1 MADKCWIVYGF
12 LGGLGCPA
20 LRFNYYNGTSWVFDK
35 TKYRAHLTAIAD
47 AGANALR
54 RMPDAGAR
62 DNHPYGKKGQF
73 CEYQYV
79 SESVGWDLDHFN
91 EAYFD
96 TLGEAILIENDLG
109 LTTFQCFADNA
120 VYHRATSKIYS
131 PWVSNNNGI
140 DTVYDADAYPY
151 FDALIDKYLSEFS
164 SMDVVW
170 AVGNEMDNSGFPAL
184 FNAVIHPLVDAATLD
199 PDKLTYGSCSSSI
212 TNTVRGYLAD
222 EATRNKV
229 IMEVHGWPASV
240 YKSRFSPWNDT
251 GARMLFSDDGVST
264 GASTCDK
271 WEAGAAPS
279 AAEWYDAVL
288 DVLETYGAA
297 DGSDDHILNFEH
309 TFMSGYD
316 LSTACQ
322 AATIAKIREAYEVWV
337 ATTTS
342 PPLPPPDTVPVAPS
356 NLTVTISGATTATLA
371 WTDNSINE
379 LDFHIEKST
388 TAPGITG
395 FAEIATVAADVVT
408 YGATGLTE
416 GASVWFRVRAHNA
429 AGYSGYTA
437 IVLAVVPS
445 AVSTAKPARRL
456 ANLPYPFGFKSLDEV
471 RDYLIKLR
479 SKLVMAD
486 FTINLGDIINPSG
499 NPFVFPM
506 DGVLYE
512 MLKCDEE
519 VLSWGWREGLG
530 GNTFLGLDVIAGGD
544 ATGGNDTY
552 LGYQAGYHSTTAS
565 ANVSVGSG
573 SGTFLRTTYTID
585 PNVDYQ
591 FALRKTAST
600 NNIYS
605 LFKFKDYLLAKEL
618 NTDGGSHY
626 HFLKS
631 TDGINWNYWFDI
643 PDFHQEGACCCIE
656 FSNKLYINWFAPSGT
671 KLYVW
676 DGNTLTT
683 KLTSTL
689 AQENNL
695 VGPMYVFDSKL
706 WFVTDVTPSLN
717 DRRVAY
723 WTADGTTYNAVTNYD
738 GVAYIPYNTAYAPTV
753 GASYS
758 GRFLCNRWFEFK
770 GILYLLASTYNTTNA
785 NWSWQ
790 IWQAGTTAFT
800 KVYDSS
806 VLNDDYG
813 ISSVVTD
820 GNFVIITAN
829 IIASNGDYGDD
840 CRVYRSTNMTAW
852 DIVAT
857 LADQGLCCESKEYG
871 NIFYSMFLITEE
883 PSYYVKL
890 YYWDDEN
897 LEYVQC
903 GSTITTNP
911 HLESGNFIEYNG
923 SFFVGKWKEIYEL
936 ERVKSPSVTVTS
948 GTASGNTIVGASAG
962 DAPISGSLDCLYGYN
977 SNLSLPEIE
986 NGIAIGAYS
995 RVSRDNTLVLGGTDT
1010 YQVDVAI
1017 GQTYAI
1023 GRLHV
1028 HQYGEKEI
1036 DTYGL
1041 YIDNIATNTALDGIN
1056 KYGLYVTSTGEF
1068 TGSTGTGTKNYGF
1081 YLPAVTGADTNY
1093 GFYSVSNVTT
1103 EDQFI
1108 SSLAI
1113 GTKPLDVTS
1122 TTVCT
1127 NLNADLL
1134 DGSHSSAFLTSVTAH
1149 NLLSATHGDT
1159 TAGTVVLGDVIYGD
1173 AATKWVKLAGNI
1185 TTAKQYLSQTGTSAI
1200 SAVPAWATIAQAD
1213 ITGLKT
1219 ADGPSFEHLHL
1230 TIADGTAPLVI
1241 TSTTEVANLN
1251 VHLLQ
1256 GNHASAFEPA
1266 LGNPGTSG
1274 FILSSTDAGVRS
1286 WVAAGGAMALD
1297 DLTDVDVTT
1306 PSDNDIIRYDSGSS
1320 TWQHEPLPAGGAHD
1334 ILSAT
1339 HADTAAVAVTRGDII
1354 IGSVAA
1360 PNTKW
1365 TALALGAAGTYL
1377 AGSATEPSW
1386 ATLNQAAVDGLKTT
1400 DSPSFDHL
1408 HLTIADGTAPI
1419 VVTSS
1424 TEVANLNVHLLQGNH
1439 ASAFEPALGNP
1450 ATTGFVLS
1458 STDAGVRSWTS
1469 AGGGGSV
1476 SKTTI
1481 TATGATNWNKVSGAT
1496 WCLVRL
1502 WAGGGSGARV
1512 ASGNAGG
1519 GGGGGAYIEKI
1530 FDYADLSDPVSVT
1543 IGAGGATVTVDN
1555 TVGNVGGNTTFGA
1568 YLTVYGGGGGSKDS
1582 TLFGGGGGGGTKSVG
1597 LVGSASAGG
1606 AGGGPGGGVGGSG
1619 STTATASGN
1628 SGFGGGGGGC
1638 ASTAGIT
1645 IGGGSGWGGGGGGG
1659 GTATNGNSAGGD
1671 SLYGGGGGGGG
1682 SDTGAG
1688 SAGGTSVFGGAGGA
1702 GATEP
1707 TAATAGTQ
1715 PAGGGGGSEAA
1726 NSGAGGDGK
1735 AIIISFA

>member
-1 MADKCWIVYGF
+1 
-12 LGGLGCPA
+12 
-20 LRFNYYNGTSWVFDK
+20 
-35 TKYRAHLTAIAD
+35 
-47 AGANALR
+47 
-54 RMPDAGAR
+54 
-62 DNHPYGKKGQF
+62 
-73 CEYQYV
+73 
-79 SESVGWDLDHFN
+79 
-91 EAYFD
+91 
-96 TLGEAILIENDLG
+96 
-109 LTTFQCFADNA
+109 
-120 VYHRATSKIYS
+120 
-131 PWVSNNNGI
+131 
-140 DTVYDADAYPY
+140 
-151 FDALIDKYLSEFS
+151 
-164 SMDVVW
+164 
-170 AVGNEMDNSGFPAL
+170 
-184 FNAVIHPLVDAATLD
+184 
-199 PDKLTYGSCSSSI
+199 
-212 TNTVRGYLAD
+212 
-222 EATRNKV
+222 
-229 IMEVHGWPASV
+229 
-240 YKSRFSPWNDT
+240 
-251 GARMLFSDDGVST
+251 MLFSDDGVST

-316 LSTACQ
+316 LSTTCQ
-322 AATIAKIREAYEVWV
+322 AATIAKMREAYEAWV
-337 ATTTS
+337 LTTTS

-456 ANLPYPFGFKSLDEV
+456 ANLPYPFGFKSLDEI

-552 LGYQAGYHSTTAS
+552 LGYRAGYHSTTAS

-585 PNVDYQ
+585 PDVDYQ
-591 FALRKTAST
+591 FTLRKSSAHSSP
-600 NNIYS
+600 YVLS
-605 LFKFKDYLLAKEL
+605 KFGDYLVSREFH
-618 NTDGGSHY
+618 TDGGSHV
-626 HFLKS
+626 HFLKT
-631 TDGINWNYWFDI
+631 TDGINWVDWFSIADTYA
-643 PDFHQEGACCCIE
+643 HYKGYQCVE
-656 FSNKLYINWFAPSGT
+656 FSNKLYINWYNGSSNPR
-671 KLYVW
+671 LQIW
-676 DGNTLTT
+676 DGNTVTT
-683 KLTSTL
+683 ALTSVAQGNYL
-689 AQENNL
+689 A
-695 VGPMYVFDSKL
+695 GPMIVSGSKL
-706 WFVTDVTPSLN
+706 WILTDETPTVE
-717 DRRVAY
+717 DKRRVAY
-723 WTADGTTYNAVTNYD
+723 WTADGTTYNVVTNYD
-738 GVAYIPYNTAYAPTV
+738 GGTDPH
-753 GASYS
+753 ASYLS
-758 GRFLCNRWFEFK
+758 YFHYPYFPLVGGDYVGDFLCNRWLEFK
-770 GILYLLASTYNTTNA
+770 GILYLFASVYNTTNSS
-785 NWSWQ
+785 WSWQ
-790 IWQAGTTAFT
+790 VWQAGTTTFI
-800 KVYDSS
+800 KVYDSA
-806 VLNDDYG
+806 VLNDDYVL
-813 ISSVVTD
+813 SSVVTD
-820 GNFVIITAN
+820 GEFIIVTGN
-829 IIASNGDYGDD
+829 TLTVSGNYEDD
-840 CRVYRSTNMTAW
+840 CRVYRSTDITNW
-852 DIVAT
+852 SIVAT
-857 LADQGLCCESKEYG
+857 LADQGLCYESIEYG
-871 NIFYSMFLITEE
+871 KIFYSMFVIQAA
-883 PSYYVKL
+883 PDYYVKL

-897 LEYVQC
+897 SEYVQC
-903 GSTITTNP
+903 DNSITTEN
-911 HLESGNFIEYNG
+911 HYISGNFLEYKG
-923 SFFVGKWKEIYEL
+923 SFFIGKWQGIYEL
-936 ERVKSPSVTVTS
+936 TRTKSPSVTVTA

-962 DAPISGSLDCLYGYN
+962 DAPISGNLNCLYGYN
-977 SNLSLPEIE
+977 SNLSLPEI
-986 NGIAIGAYS
+986 NNAIAIGAYS

-1017 GQTYAI
+1017 GQTYAV

-1028 HQYGEKEI
+1028 HQYGEKES

-1041 YIDNIATNTALDGIN
+1041 YIDNVATNTAFDGIN
-1056 KYGLYVTSTGEF
+1056 KYGLYVASTGTF

-1134 DGSHSSAFLTSVTAH
+1134 DGNHSSAFLTSVTAH
-1149 NLLSATHGDT
+1149 SLLSATHGDT
-1159 TAGTVVLGDVIYGD
+1159 TTGSVVLGDIIYGD
-1173 AATKWVKLAGNI
+1173 AATKWVRLAGQI
-1185 TTAKQYLSQTGTSAI
+1185 TTVKQYLSQTGTGAI

-1219 ADGPSFEHLHL
+1219 TDGPSFDHLHL
-1230 TIADGTAPLVI
+1230 TVAIGTAPLVV
-1241 TSTTEVANLN
+1241 TSTTVVANLN
-1251 VHLLQ
+1251 VSALE
-1256 GNHASAFEPA
+1256 GHATSYFEPA
-1266 LGNPGTSG
+1266 LGNPGTTG
-1274 FILSSTDAGVRS
+1274 WVLSSTDAGVRS
-1286 WVAAGGAMALD
+1286 WIAAGGALALD
-1297 DLTDVDVTT
+1297 DLTDVDVTS
-1306 PSDNDIIRYDSGSS
+1306 PDDNDIIRYDSGSS
-1320 TWQHEPLPAGGAHD
+1320 TWQHEALPAAGNHN

-1339 HADTAAVAVTRGDII
+1339 HADTTAVAVTRGDII

-1365 TALALGAAGTYL
+1365 TALAVGAAGTYL

-1386 ATLNQAAVDGLKTT
+1386 ATLNQAAIADLRTT
-1400 DSPSFDHL
+1400 DGPTFDHVHLTDSQNVTGLDTTDGPSFDHL
-1408 HLTIADGTAPI
+1408 HLTIADGTAPM

-1439 ASAFEPALGNP
+1439 AAAFEPALGNP
-1450 ATTGFVLS
+1450 GTTGFVLS
-1458 STDAGVRSWTS
+1458 STDVGVRSWIA
-1469 AGGGGSV
+1469 AGGALALDDLTDVDVTTPSDDDFIRYDSGTSTWKHEAFSGATIST
-1476 SKTTI
+1476 TTI
-1481 TATGATNWNKVSGAT
+1481 TATGATNWNKVAGRSWCKVCLWGA
-1496 WCLVRL
+1496 
-1502 WAGGGSGARV
+1502 GGSGGRP

-1519 GGGGGAYIEKI
+1519 GGGGGAYVEKI
-1530 FDYADLSDPVSVT
+1530 FAYDDLSDPVSVT
-1543 IGAGGATVTVDN
+1543 IGTGGAAITVDAN
-1555 TVGNVGGNTTFGA
+1555 PGNVGGNTTFAA
-1568 YLTVYGGGGGSKDS
+1568 YLTAYAGGGGSASSTLYGGGGGGGAMSVGVVGGGS
-1582 TLFGGGGGGGTKSVG
+1582 AGGVGGAPGGGVGGVGTTPGGGSAFGGGGGGV
-1597 LVGSASAGG
+1597 
-1606 AGGGPGGGVGGSG
+1606 
-1619 STTATASGN
+1619 
-1628 SGFGGGGGGC
+1628 
-1638 ASTAGIT
+1638 ASTANAAV
-1645 IGGGSGWGGGGGGG
+1645 GGGSGWGGGGGGG
-1659 GTATNGNSAGGD
+1659 GTSTTGNTVGGP
-1671 SLYGGGGGGGG
+1671 SYYGGGGGGGG
-1682 SDTGAG
+1682 SDTGTP
-1688 SAGGTSVFGGAGGA
+1688 SAGGTSLYGGSGGA

-1707 TAATAGTQ
+1707 NVATAGTQ
-1715 PAGGGGGSEAA
+1715 PGGGGGGSEAA

-1735 AIIISFA
+1735 AIIISY